1 MYAIRNIRLCT
12 KDCACLFVCPTGATD
27 TENGQIDKDK
37 CLDGCRRCVDVCPSH
52 AISLVMDNYPIH
64 PPKNPEVKKTLL
76 AFMDRKYAEELQARA
91 LSNAGKAANGANG
104 ANANLGTKGAN
115 GARLAKALAVSLR
128 TVAEDCAREA
138 DFLIPQGKAS
148 RELLQRILVEKSQI
162 GERVFPE
169 AEIQELLGLL

>member
-27 TENGQIDKDK
+27 TETGQIDKDK
-37 CLDGCRRCVDVCPSH
+37 CLDGCRRCVDACPSH
-52 AISLVMDNYPIH
+52 AISLVMDNYPVH
-64 PPKNPEVKKTLL
+64 PPKNPEVKKALL

-91 LSNAGKAANGANG
+91 FAKVGKAAI
-104 ANANLGTKGAN
+104 GTTGVNKAEVTN
-115 GARLAKALAVSLR
+115 RVRLAKALAVSLR

-138 DFLIPQGKAS
+138 DFLIPQGTAS
-148 RELLQRILVEKSQI
+148 RELLLRLLAEKPQVA
-162 GERVFPE
+162 GKAFPE

>member
-27 TENGQIDKDK
+27 TETGQIDKDK
-37 CLDGCRRCVDVCPSH
+37 CLDGCRRCVDACPSH
-52 AISLVMDNYPIH
+52 AISLVMDNYPAH
-64 PPKNPEVKKTLL
+64 PPKNAEVKKALL

-91 LSNAGKAANGANG
+91 IANAGTSAGETKDASVA
-104 ANANLGTKGAN
+104 GTN
-115 GARLAKALAVSLR
+115 GARLAKGLAVSLR
-128 TVAEDCAREA
+128 TVAEDCARES

-148 RELLQRILVEKSQI
+148 RELLKSILA
-162 GERVFPE
+162 ERPQVAGKVFPE